1 MHAVHDSRWNDHND
15 TVRHGV
21 PDLRVVSV
29 MSRQKRKIDVKTQSP
44 ERPEQQAPRADEMT
58 ARDQRDKEQQ
68 APADQPRDPQ
78 AQPDDSVP
86 TVDDSLADLD
96 QLRGQLDEAQDRVL
110 RTQAELENYR
120 RRVAREM
127 EQERR
132 YAAMPLLRDLLPVLD
147 NINRAIEAAEKSD
160 GGGGLLEGF
169 RMVASQLEDVLG
181 RHNCVRIEALDQPFD
196 PNVHEAITQQPS
208 EDHPPNTVIH
218 ETQSG
223 YQLHDRVVRPSQVIV
238 STAAK

>member
-1 MHAVHDSRWNDHND
+1 
-15 TVRHGV
+15 
-21 PDLRVVSV
+21 
-29 MSRQKRKIDVKTQSP
+29 MSRDKRKIHVKTHSP
-44 ERPEQQAPRADEMT
+44 ERPEQVAPQADEMT
-58 ARDQRDKEQQ
+58 ARDDAQQ
-68 APADQPRDPQ
+68 PGTDQPRDPQ
-78 AQPDDSVP
+78 AQPDDSPP

-147 NINRAIEAAEKSD
+147 NVNRAIEAAEQSD

-169 RMVASQLEDVLG
+169 RMVASQLEDVLR
-181 RHNCVRIEALDQPFD
+181 RHDCVRIEALDQPFD
-196 PNVHEAITQQPS
+196 PNFHEAITQQPS
-208 EDHPPNTVIH
+208 GDVPPNTVIH
-218 ETQSG
+218 VAQTG

-238 STAAK
+238 STAAD